1 MKRVTEAESETGTE
15 AEKRTERGFTLIEVL
30 VAIAIISIGVL
41 ALGANTTS
49 IMRSNRFSANTTIA
63 VNLAQEKLEEAK
75 AQVTIT
81 NGNFTDTP
89 PGPSGSIFTRTLAI
103 SDSPEVDLKQ
113 VDVTVTWMEYGV
125 ERSVALSTYVYSG

>member
-1 MKRVTEAESETGTE
+1 MKVQKKTKTGVE
-15 AEKRTERGFTLIEVL
+15 MEQRTERGFTLIEVL

-49 IMRSNRFSANTTIA
+49 ITRSNRLSANTTIA

-75 AQVTIT
+75 AQPSLA
-81 NGNFTDTP
+81 NGTFTDAP
-89 PGPSGSIFTRTLAI
+89 PGPRRSIFARTLAI
-103 SDSPEVDLKQ
+103 SDSPEAGLKQ

-125 ERSVALSTYVYSG
+125 DRSVALSTYVYSG